1 MLRVIGQ
8 SLTQTTERPAP
19 ITMQMEIGGMIWWRV
34 LLLPCLAAEM
44 FLLTFQQR
52 RPSNVLHHF
61 PAFADFQ
68 TGFHMGQFP
77 KDGWNGQNV
86 AFFNV
91 SRSDHSLRMSV
102 THSLTDSLTNLLK
115 IEWVDLNICRICRI
129 CRISRL
135 CRLCSLCSLSRL
147 CRQTKPTKPNQKNK
161 SNKPTKPTKPNLT
174 NQT

>member
-1 MLRVIGQ
+1 
-8 SLTQTTERPAP
+8 
-19 ITMQMEIGGMIWWRV
+19 
-34 LLLPCLAAEM
+34 M
-44 FLLTFQQR
+44 FLLTFQQW

-61 PAFADFQ
+61 LAFADFQ

-86 AFFNV
+86 TSKQGFIWVNFPRTGEMVKMWHFFIV

-102 THSLTDSLTNLLK
+102 THSLTDSLINLLK
-115 IEWVDLNICRICRI
+115 IEWVDRNICRICRI

-135 CRLCSLCSLSRL
+135 CRLCSLCRLSRL
-147 CRQTKPTKPNQKNK
+147 CRPTKPTKPNIPNQTYRSKPTKPNLPNQKNK
-161 SNKPTKPTKPNLT
+161 SNKPNPPNLP